1 MCLHV
6 STHFLSDFN
15 ETIFLLIF
23 EKTLTSDFIKGS
35 QVVCFGLTD
44 GPSYMTY
51 VREEAELHTF

>member
-51 VREEAELHTF
+51 VTEEA